1 MPLMLPLNDT
11 VRVRSM
17 SESTASE
24 PDGAMQVRSE
34 SCFSIL
40 IELLSLNNRF

>member
-40 IELLSLNNRF
+40 IELLSLNNIF